1 MNVEEKGVVVEAG
14 GEGAKVRAEGGAQ
27 CAGCGAAKHC
37 QGGAGEKVVEAAN
50 PLGAKKGDRVVIA
63 VPAGELLKASFQ
75 VYIVPVIGIL
85 TGAGAAQLA
94 VQVLWGPET
103 AGAAAG
109 IGGLAGAAISIL
121 FMRSLRSRRTEGGGL
136 RPTIV
141 RIVDAA

>member
-1 MNVEEKGVVVEAG
+1 VNVEEKGLVIDAADG
-14 GEGAKVRAEGGAQ
+14 GAMVRAEGGAQ

-85 TGAGAAQLA
+85 SGAGAAQLA
-94 VQVLWGPET
+94 VQALWGPEM

-109 IGGLAGAAISIL
+109 IGGLAGGALSIL
-121 FMRSLRSRRTEGGGL
+121 LLRGLRSRRTEGGGL